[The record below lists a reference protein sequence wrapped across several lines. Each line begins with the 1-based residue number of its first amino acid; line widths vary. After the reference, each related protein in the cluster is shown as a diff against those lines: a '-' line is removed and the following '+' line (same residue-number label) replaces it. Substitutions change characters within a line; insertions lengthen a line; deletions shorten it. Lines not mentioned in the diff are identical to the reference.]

1 MVGIIMI
8 VALGGIILVKWTLNE
23 LQHECQQPLKV
34 AEVVDSASIVKEKN
48 KQVVFVSPAKVNGF
62 FSLDQL
68 GILGSFAIETVVGLP
83 STRSL
88 ELVAVPL
95 KFKINEYYIDAA
107 EHDLSRF
114 AQSDVVIQ
122 LEDGL
127 LDLAEVVA
135 DNILTHLPS
144 KVLTPEERSGA
155 KQMPVGRDWRL
166 IAEGEKLE
174 KSQAI
179 DPRLAKL
186 KDFFKDKPDR

>member
-1 MVGIIMI
+1 MI
-8 VALGGIILVKWTLNE
+8 VALGGVILAKWTLNE
-23 LQHECQQPLKV
+23 LRHECQQPLKV
-34 AEVVDSASIVKEKN
+34 AEVVDSSSIVKKRN
-48 KQVVFVSPAKVNGF
+48 KQVVFVSSARVNGF

-68 GILGSFAIETVVGLP
+68 GILGSFRIETVVGLP

-107 EHDLSRF
+107 QHDLTHF

-127 LDLAEVVA
+127 LDLDEVVA
-135 DNILTHLPS
+135 DNILTHLPL
-144 KVLTPEERSGA
+144 KVLTPEEKSGT
-155 KQMPVGRDWRL
+155 KQLPAGKDWRL
-166 IAEGEKLE
+166 IEEGKRAEKNQE
-174 KSQAI
+174 I

-186 KDFFKDKPDR
+186 KDFFKGKPDR

>member
-8 VALGGIILVKWTLNE
+8 VALGGIILTKWTLNE
-23 LQHECQQPLKV
+23 LRHECQQPVQV
-34 AEVVDSASIVKEKN
+34 AEIVDPASIVKEKN

-68 GILGSFAIETVVGLP
+68 GILGSFAIETVVRLP

-88 ELVAVPL
+88 ELVTLPL
-95 KFKINEYYIDAA
+95 KFRINEYYVDAS

-122 LEDGL
+122 LKDGL
-127 LDLAEVVA
+127 LDLNEVVA

-144 KVLTPEERSGA
+144 KVLTPEEKSGA
-155 KQMPVGRDWRL
+155 KQMPAGKNWRL
-166 IAEGEKLE
+166 IEEGAKPE
-174 KSQAI
+174 KSQGI

-186 KDFFKDKPDR
+186 QDFFKDKPDH